1 MTMHPNM
8 RAFRLA
14 SPTIRRRLMI
24 LLNRWIGTMIERRER
39 EATRF
44 MRRGDL
50 DEWDLRDLQ
59 DSGIYRSQI
68 ADDLA
73 AITQAPFRQ
82 SRHS

>member
-24 LLNRWIGTMIERRER
+24 LLNRWIGTMIARRER
-39 EATRF
+39 EAARF
-44 MRRGDL
+44 MRRGEL
-50 DEWDLRDLQ
+50 DERELQ
-59 DSGIYRSQI
+59 DLGIYRSQI

-73 AITQAPFRQ
+73 AITQTRLRQ
-82 SRHS
+82 SRRS

>member
-1 MTMHPNM
+1 
-8 RAFRLA
+8 
-14 SPTIRRRLMI
+14 MI